1 MVALSGY
8 RAGPPV
14 VAPLTPEFHP
24 DSFSVAMLLKFIFA
38 SSLVVAGRDA
48 IAQTPSFRVETRM
61 VEVPVVVRDRKT
73 GQNVTGLTAADF
85 VILENGRPQRIEF
98 CGVHTSASQVDP
110 RAVSA
115 QATDL
120 PTGLFSNRRSSEGD
134 GPPVVAV
141 LIDGFNAR
149 YEEQYYAAQ
158 AAAGVISRAEQ
169 QSQWSLYFLGK
180 YGIRILHDY
189 STDTTS
195 LVQRLRTL
203 RATGDSMAGLGA
215 SAAEPVL
222 TNPTE
227 LAMRAA
233 AAVGSAEL
241 NMRIR
246 TTLDGLR
253 DIGRHLSALPGR
265 KSLIWMTAGL
275 SLRVVIQTDPDR
287 WHATLDTLNDA
298 NVAVYSIDSAGVRA
312 PGGYLAEIPTG
323 RTLPSGRM
331 SRSPIEPIQILD
343 AVSAE
348 TGGQSFKNTNDL
360 ARSFTRA
367 MADSRTFYRL
377 AYRTTNQK
385 WDGRYMSISVKIPAR
400 RGIEIRHR
408 LGYQARP
415 LEPVAPPDRN
425 RLLAEAI
432 LSPLEAV
439 EIGLIARL
447 TPSAGGEESA
457 LRLTVEPGSVTLGE
471 GAGRYRGR
479 FDVRFVQATVESKVL
494 DDFTDEVNLNLK
506 PPEATRT
513 HGEGFN
519 YDRKLRIRPGAHTLK
534 IAFCDHATGRVG
546 SLRMQLPAVAQ

>member
-1 MVALSGY
+1 
-8 RAGPPV
+8 
-14 VAPLTPEFHP
+14 
-24 DSFSVAMLLKFIFA
+24 
-38 SSLVVAGRDA
+38 
-48 IAQTPSFRVETRM
+48 M

-73 GQNVTGLTAADF
+73 GQNVTGLTATDF
-85 VILENGRPQRIEF
+85 VILENGKPQRIAF
-98 CGVHTSASQVDP
+98 LGVHTSSSQVDP
-110 RAVSA
+110 PAVSA
-115 QATDL
+115 QAPDV

-158 AAAGVISRAEQ
+158 AAAGVIERAEQ
-169 QSQWSLYFLGK
+169 QSQWSLYVLGK
-180 YGIRILHDY
+180 WGIRILHDY

-195 LVQRLRTL
+195 LVQRLRNL

-215 SAAEPVL
+215 GAAEPVL
-222 TNPTE
+222 PNPTD
-227 LAMRAA
+227 LAVRAA
-233 AAVGSAEL
+233 AAAGDAGIR
-241 NMRIR
+241 MRIR
-246 TTLDGLR
+246 TTLDALR

-275 SLRVVIQTDPDR
+275 SLRAVIELDPDR
-287 WHATLDTLNDA
+287 WHSTLDTLNDA
-298 NVAVYSIDSAGVRA
+298 SVAVYSIDSAGVRA
-312 PGGYLAEIPTG
+312 PAGYLAEIPTG

-331 SRSPIEPIQILD
+331 NRSPIEPIQILD

-360 ARSFTRA
+360 TRSFTRA
-367 MADSRTFYRL
+367 MSDSRTFYRL

-385 WDGRYMSISVKIPAR
+385 WDGRYMSISVKVPAR

-408 LGYQARP
+408 LGYQARA
-415 LEPVAPPDRN
+415 LAPVAPPDRN

-447 TPSAGGEESA
+447 TPSAGSGESA

-471 GAGRYRGR
+471 GDGRYRGR

-546 SLRMQLPAVAQ
+546 SLRMQLPAVDQ